1 MKDWRRVLL
10 VAALAVGVMGYSS
23 CSKDKGGAVTEE
35 PNKTVTVTFE
45 DAPDNVL
52 ASDESG
58 KNLYSGAPQGT
69 QVTTGYYMKATDVTY
84 VQFPINYVKEY
95 DGTWRYEFYNGGWAV
110 SRFTN
115 VEKGDWTNQCSVYSK
130 GGGHDSRTFAVC
142 NSTEINGAVSKCAK
156 ISITDKVGYTKTRDG
171 EPGTGKAKLG
181 KFNSVWVCNTT
192 YAYIIMKEGNK
203 YTNGSL
209 QSHNGWFKVVFRALD
224 AKGMLVPGK
233 QVEYYLAN
241 FDASRRDASGLDG
254 KIREGWNQVDL
265 SPLGD
270 NVAALVVGFDGSDKG
285 GVGLNTPTSVAI
297 DDLNVTVNE

>member
-1 MKDWRRVLL
+1 
-10 VAALAVGVMGYSS
+10 
-23 CSKDKGGAVTEE
+23 
-35 PNKTVTVTFE
+35 
-45 DAPDNVL
+45 
-52 ASDESG
+52 
-58 KNLYSGAPQGT
+58 
-69 QVTTGYYMKATDVTY
+69 MKATDVTY
-84 VQFPINYVKEY
+84 VQFPINYVKKY
-95 DGTWRYEFYNGGWAV
+95 DGTWGYEFYNGGWAV

-156 ISITDKVGYTKTRDG
+156 IYITDKVGYTKTRDK
-171 EPGTGKAKLG
+171 EPVTGKAKLG

>member
-1 MKDWRRVLL
+1 MKDWRRLLL

-23 CSKDKGGAVTEE
+23 CSKDKGGSVAEE

-52 ASDESG
+52 AADEMG
-58 KNLYSGAPQGT
+58 KNLNSDAPQGT

-84 VQFPINYVKEY
+84 VQFPINYLWKYEN
-95 DGTWRYEFYNGGWAV
+95 TWGYEFYHGGWAV

-156 ISITDKVGYTKTRDG
+156 IYITDKVGYTKTRDK
-171 EPGTGKAKLG
+171 EPVTGKAKLG

-285 GVGLNTPTSVAI
+285 AYGLNTPMYVAI
-297 DDLNVTVNE
+297 DDLNVTVSE